1 MNIIGLAF
9 RMSEAV
15 AALVERIRG
24 FYYAVLLMD
33 HRCPGCGGTLRMIGE
48 SKCRC
53 RSCGHEL
60 DPTVTFQNCPDCG
73 GKAVLRI
80 RRYECSQC
88 GTEIRSRFLFDG
100 LVFDTE
106 YFRQKMAEHRERKA
120 QQRERTQKMLA
131 ETRSEALDVPAADI
145 GSSPELLEALNSLTS
160 GLAAA
165 FVRHPKDGFDLKR
178 YESHLLAHI
187 RDFPLEFDQIPYL
200 EENTRKDR
208 VWRFIAL
215 LFMAHSGQV
224 NIWQDGLNIMVVK
237 NETNGEGQGL
247 PGNLEGADEFER
259 PLGRVEA

>member
-1 MNIIGLAF
+1 MDIIGLAF

-15 AALVERIRG
+15 AALVERIRR

-33 HRCPGCGGTLRMIGE
+33 HRCPGCGATLSMIGE
-48 SKCRC
+48 SRCRC
-53 RSCGHEL
+53 QSCEHEL
-60 DPTVTFQNCPDCG
+60 DPTVAFQTCPACG
-73 GKAVLRI
+73 GKPVLRI
-80 RRYECSQC
+80 RRYECSRC

-100 LVFDTE
+100 LVFDTD
-106 YFRQKMAEHRERKA
+106 YFRQKMAEHRGRKKE
-120 QQRERTQKMLA
+120 QRELIRKMLA
-131 ETRSEALDVPAADI
+131 ETRSQALDVPAADI
-145 GSSPELLEALNSLTS
+145 GSSPDLLDALNGLTS

-165 FVRHPKDGFDLKR
+165 FAQHPKDGFDLKR
-178 YESHLLAHI
+178 YESHLLAHV
-187 RDFPLEFDQIPYL
+187 RDFPLEFDQIPCL
-200 EENTRKDR
+200 EGNARKDR

-259 PLGRVEA
+259 PLGGVEA